1 MTGTHPQDAVSPTA
15 HRNTTRRAPKVGGR
29 PDRPTAGHSLL
40 TGIDAVLPILTAPG
54 QSSADTRQ
62 LVEDLRAA
70 LARTAARGDTCRVHA
85 AADSVRLAA
94 ELLLAGSTEAAR
106 QALRLARTDLAD
118 TRRRTGRLD
127 TV

>member
-1 MTGTHPQDAVSPTA
+1 MTGTYPQDAGSPTA
-15 HRNTTRRAPKVGGR
+15 HRKTTRTTPTVDGR
-29 PDRPTAGHSLL
+29 QDRPTAGRSLL

-54 QSSADTRQ
+54 QSSAVTRQ

-94 ELLLAGSTEAAR
+94 DLLLAGSTEAAR
-106 QALRLARTDLAD
+106 QALRLARTDLSD
-118 TRRRTGRLD
+118 TRRRAGPLD
-127 TV
+127 AV